1 MSRPT
6 PEVVTPR
13 LLRDWPLPDLQDD
26 KESRGRVL
34 VVGGS
39 RSNPGGVLLAAEAA
53 LRAGAGKIQVVTVSS
68 VATQLAVA
76 MPEMWVK
83 GVAETEEGEL
93 TVEAAEVASEL
104 APECEA
110 VLVGPGLGT
119 PRQARALVEAFLPQL
134 DTVVLLDALAMTAVT
149 EDPECLSHVTGR
161 SILTPNLHELAM
173 TLGWEEGK
181 VRDDPREA
189 ALRLAART
197 GACVSTGSATT
208 WVVHPDGR
216 SWRVEMGGPGL
227 GMSGSGDTK
236 AGVVAGLSARGAEPA
251 QALLWG
257 SYLHASAGDR
267 LAAELGSTGFLAR
280 ELLQQVPQVL
290 AELEV

>member
-6 PEVVTPR
+6 PEVATPN
-13 LLRDWPLPDLQDD
+13 LLRGWPLPDLQDD

-39 RSNPGGVLLAAEAA
+39 RSNPGGVMLSAEAA
-53 LRAGAGKIQVVTVSS
+53 LRAGAGKVQIVTVAS
-68 VATQLAVA
+68 VATHIAVA
-76 MPEMWVK
+76 MPEVWVR
-83 GVAETEEGEL
+83 GVPETDDGEL
-93 TVEAAEVASEL
+93 AVEAAEVAAEL

-110 VLVGPGLGT
+110 VLLGPGMGV
-119 PRQARALVEAFLPQL
+119 PAQAQAVVSALLPEL
-134 DTVVLLDALAMTAVT
+134 DTVVALDALAMAALT
-149 EDPECLSHVTGR
+149 EDPSCLDHLSGR
-161 SILTPNLHELAM
+161 SVLTPNLHELAM

-181 VRDDPREA
+181 VEQDPREA
-189 ALRLAART
+189 SLRLAART
-197 GACVSTGSATT
+197 GAAIASGGAVT

-227 GMSGSGDTK
+227 GTSGSGDAK
-236 AGVVAGLSARGAEPA
+236 AGVVTGLCARGAEPA

-257 SYLHASAGDR
+257 TYLHASAGDR
-267 LAAELGSTGFLAR
+267 LAADLGSTGFLAR

>member
-1 MSRPT
+1 MSRPA

-13 LLRDWPLPDLQDD
+13 VLREWPLPDLQDD

-53 LRAGAGKIQVVTVSS
+53 LRAGAGKIQVVTVAS
-68 VATQLAVA
+68 VAVQLAVA
-76 MPEMWVK
+76 MPEMWVR
-83 GVAETEEGEL
+83 GAAETDDGEL
-93 TVEAAEVASEL
+93 AVEAAEVVAEL

-119 PRQARALVEAFLPQL
+119 PRQGRELTARILPEL
-134 DTVVLLDALAMTAVT
+134 DTTVVLDALALAAVT
-149 EDPECLSHVTGR
+149 EDPSSLSHLEGR
-161 SILTPNLHELAM
+161 SLLTPNLHELSI
-173 TLGWEEGK
+173 TLGWEEAK

-197 GACVSTGSATT
+197 GACVSSGGATT

-216 SWRVEMGGPGL
+216 SWKVEMGGPGL
-227 GMSGSGDTK
+227 GMSGSGDSK

-251 QALLWG
+251 QALAWG

-267 LAAELGSTGFLAR
+267 LAAALGSTGFLAR

>member
-6 PEVVTPR
+6 PETVTPA
-13 LLRDWPLPDLQDD
+13 LLRRWPLPGLQDD

-34 VVGGS
+34 VVAGS
-39 RSNPGGVLLAAEAA
+39 RSNPGAVLLAGEAA
-53 LRAGAGKIQVVTVSS
+53 LRAGAGKVQVVTVAS

-76 MPEMWVK
+76 MPEMWVR
-83 GVAETEEGEL
+83 GAAETEDGEL
-93 TVEAAEVASEL
+93 AVEAAEIAAEL

-119 PRQARALVEAFLPQL
+119 PAQARALVERLVPAL
-134 DTVVLLDALAMTAVT
+134 DTVLVLDALALAAVT
-149 EDPECLSHVTGR
+149 EDPGVLSHLAGR
-161 SILTPNLHELAM
+161 SLLTPNLHELSM
-173 TLGWEEGK
+173 TLGWEEAK

-197 GACVSTGSATT
+197 GAVVSSGGEVT
-208 WVVHPDGR
+208 WIVHPDGR

-236 AGVVAGLSARGAEPA
+236 AGVVAGLCARGAEPA

-257 SYLHASAGDR
+257 SYLHASSGDR
-267 LAAELGSTGFLAR
+267 LAAKLGPTGFLAR